1 MAVVRIVDFIE
12 NSDFAGS
19 RKSGEQIREDIEVK
33 LQDDTGVTLDF
44 AQINMI
50 TQSFGD
56 EIVGI
61 LTRINGIEFI
71 KKNIRL
77 VNYNDDIKSILNYVI
92 KYSNKIYKK
101 DVA

>member
-12 NSDFAGS
+12 NSDFSGS

-92 KYSNKIYKK
+92 KYSNKIHKK

>member
-19 RKSGEQIREDIEVK
+19 RKSGEQVREDIEVK
-33 LQDDTGVTLDF
+33 LKDGTGITLDF
-44 AQINMI
+44 SKINMI

-61 LTRINGIEFI
+61 LTRIHGIEFI
-71 KKNIRL
+71 KTNIRI
-77 VNYNDDIKSILNYVI
+77 VNYNDEIKNILNYVV
-92 KYSNKIYKK
+92 KYSNKFHKEE
-101 DVA
+101 VA